1 MSVKV
6 MMKDNA
12 FWIRIIYPYLIF
24 NNKILYEMNINFFVR

>member
-12 FWIRIIYPYLIF
+12 FWISIIYAYLIF